1 MPPEIMKVENYDYKT
16 EGLQEQNK
24 LEPRNALADN
34 KSVNEITS
42 VSEYLRTLGE
52 RIEKVE
58 TGLLANNNVD
68 EKQKKQ
74 IIELQKN
81 AENTRSDLKDRMVAK
96 INGDPVI
103 GKMVHFFEAGDP
115 RWGMIND
122 SEKPIEALA

>member
-1 MPPEIMKVENYDYKT
+1 MKVENYDYKA

-74 IIELQKN
+74 IIELQEN
-81 AENTRSDLKDRMVAK
+81 AKNTRSDLKDRMVAK

-103 GKMVHFFEAGDP
+103 GKMVYFFEAGDP
-115 RWGMIND
+115 RWG
-122 SEKPIEALA
+122 KW